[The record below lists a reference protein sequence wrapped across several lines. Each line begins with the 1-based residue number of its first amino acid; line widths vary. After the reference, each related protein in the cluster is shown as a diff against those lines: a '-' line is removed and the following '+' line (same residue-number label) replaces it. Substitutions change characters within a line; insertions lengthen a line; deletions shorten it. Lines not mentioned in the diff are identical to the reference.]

1 MNSTPLNTSLTAKS
15 SVWHTL
21 LKSRWLIVLL
31 GLNFLIG
38 LGSAP
43 LFDLDE
49 GAFSSAT
56 MEMLQRGDFITTYMG
71 GQLRFDKP
79 ILIYWLQA
87 ASVSLFGL
95 SEFAMRLPSALCAT
109 LWCWVV
115 FEFCRQ
121 YLNASKAGTAC
132 ILLASSLV
140 ISIIARAATADAL
153 LNLWLCLALCDA
165 YRFINR
171 EQMANPL
178 LSRYALRAYLWVGL
192 GVLTKGPIA
201 ILIPLAATGL
211 YALFNHKLKQWW
223 RLLLNPLGWLLCS
236 AVFVPWYVAE
246 YMAQGQLFI
255 DGFFLKHNL
264 SRFSSTME
272 GHGGNVLYYLPV
284 SLLVFMPISGF
295 LLQLLPRIKTL
306 WSSWR
311 QRARQTDS
319 LDVFCWCWFLFVLVF
334 FSFSSTQLPHY
345 LLYGVTPV
353 FILMAKYREQL
364 LSRWVV
370 LLPAILFLL
379 PLIFLPQ
386 IGQSVIAKEKKAE
399 VIAMIQDGLPHLDWQ
414 YQATLIVVLL
424 LMITVVFALKQA
436 MWVRQLLISIIFSL
450 SMIHVVLPAYG
461 AIQQHPVREAGLFAR
476 SLNQPVVM
484 WKHNMPSFS
493 VYLQQVVPIREPKP
507 GEVVFTGLEHVALF
521 PHAKLLFSKGG
532 VVLLQLPI
540 TTNPEAAL

>member
-1 MNSTPLNTSLTAKS
+1 MSSASLNMPLAKS
-15 SVWHTL
+15 GFWHSL
-21 LKSRWLIVLL
+21 LQSRWLIVLL

-71 GQLRFDKP
+71 GNLRFDKP
-79 ILIYWLQA
+79 IFIYWLQA
-87 ASVSLFGL
+87 ASVSVFGL
-95 SEFAMRLPSALCAT
+95 SEFALRLPSALCAT

-115 FEFCRQ
+115 FEFCKQ
-121 YLNASKAGTAC
+121 HLNASKAGTAC

-171 EQMANPL
+171 EQNGSPL

-211 YALFNHKLKQWW
+211 YALFSLQLNQWW
-223 RLLLNPLGWLLCS
+223 RLLLNPVGWLLCS

-284 SLLVFMPISGF
+284 SLLVFMPVSGF
-295 LLQLLPRIKTL
+295 FLQLLPRSKTL
-306 WSSWR
+306 WQSLK
-311 QRARQTDS
+311 QKTQPTDK

-345 LLYGVTPV
+345 LLYGVTPL

-370 LLPAILFLL
+370 VLPALLLLL
-379 PLIFLPQ
+379 PLICLPQ
-386 IGQSVIAKEKKAE
+386 IGQSVMTKEKKVE
-399 VIAMIQDGLPHLDWQ
+399 VVAMIQAGLPQLDWQ
-414 YQATLIVVLL
+414 YQAALILSLL
-424 LMITVVFALKQA
+424 AILLVVFTLKQA
-436 MWVRQLLISIIFSL
+436 MWVRQLVVSIIFSL
-450 SMIHVVLPAYG
+450 SMIHVVIPAY
-461 AIQQHPVREAGLFAR
+461 AAVQQQPVKEAGLYAR

-493 VYLQQVVPIREPKP
+493 VYLQKVVPIREPKA
-507 GEVVFTGLEHVALF
+507 GEVVFTGLEHIKLF
-521 PHAKLLFSKGG
+521 PEATLLFNKGG

-540 TTNPEAAL
+540 TTTVAPAS

>member
-1 MNSTPLNTSLTAKS
+1 MSSTSLNSSLTEKS
-15 SVWHTL
+15 GFWQTL
-21 LKSRWLIVLL
+21 LQSRWLIVLL

-56 MEMLQRGDFITTYMG
+56 MEMLYRGDFITTYMG

-79 ILIYWLQA
+79 IFIYWLQA

-95 SEFAMRLPSALCAT
+95 SEFALRLPSAICAT

-171 EQMANPL
+171 EQGTHPL

-211 YALFNHKLKQWW
+211 YALFSHQLSQWR

-284 SLLVFMPISGF
+284 SLLVFMPVSGF
-295 LLQLLPRIKTL
+295 FLQLLPRIKTL
-306 WSSWR
+306 WSSWKLKA
-311 QRARQTDS
+311 RADS

-345 LLYGVTPV
+345 LLYGVTPL
-353 FILMAKYREQL
+353 FILMAKYREYL

-370 LLPAILFLL
+370 LLPATLLIL

-386 IGQSVIAKEKKAE
+386 IGQSIIAKEKKME
-399 VIAMIQDGLPHLDWQ
+399 VVAMIQDGLPHLDWQ
-414 YQATLIVVLL
+414 YQAALIVSLL
-424 LMITVVFALKQA
+424 AMISVVFALKQA
-436 MWVRQLLISIIFSL
+436 MWVRQLILSIIFSFTI
-450 SMIHVVLPAYG
+450 IHVVVPAYA
-461 AIQQHPVREAGLFAR
+461 AIQQRPVRDAGLFAR
-476 SLNQPVVM
+476 SLSQPVVM

-493 VYLQQVVPIREPKP
+493 VYLQKVVPIREPKP
-507 GEVVFTGLEHVALF
+507 GEVVFTGLEHVNLF
-521 PHAKLLFSKGG
+521 PDAKLLFSKGG
-532 VVLLQLPI
+532 VILLQLPTTI
-540 TTNPEAAL
+540 TVEPTP

>member
-1 MNSTPLNTSLTAKS
+1 MSSTTLNPPLAEKS
-15 SVWHTL
+15 SFLHTL
-21 LKSRWLIVLL
+21 LQSRWLIVLL

-87 ASVSLFGL
+87 TSVSVFGL
-95 SEFAMRLPSALCAT
+95 SEFALRLPSALCAT

-115 FEFCRQ
+115 FEFCKQ
-121 YLNASKAGTAC
+121 YLNASRAGTAC

-178 LSRYALRAYLWVGL
+178 LSRYALRAYVWVGL

-211 YALFNHKLKQWW
+211 YALFSHQLNQWW
-223 RLLLNPLGWLLCS
+223 RLLFNPVGWLLCS
-236 AVFVPWYVAE
+236 VVFVPWYVAE
-246 YMAQGQLFI
+246 YLAQGQLFI

-284 SLLVFMPISGF
+284 SMLVFMPVSGF
-295 LLQLLPRIKTL
+295 FLQLLPRSKTL
-306 WSSWR
+306 WDSWKSKILP
-311 QRARQTDS
+311 TDS

-345 LLYGVTPV
+345 LLYGVTPL

-370 LLPAILFLL
+370 VLPATLLML

-386 IGQSVIAKEKKAE
+386 IGQSVLSKEKKVE
-399 VIAMIQDGLPHLDWQ
+399 IVTMIQDGLPHLDWQ
-414 YQATLIVVLL
+414 YQAALVLSL
-424 LMITVVFALKQA
+424 LAIILVVFILRQAL
-436 MWVRQLLISIIFSL
+436 WIRQLLVSIIFSL
-450 SMIHVVLPAYG
+450 SMIHVVIPAY
-461 AIQQHPVREAGLFAR
+461 AAVQQQPVREAGLFAR

-493 VYLQQVVPIREPKP
+493 VYLQKVVPIRKPQP

-532 VVLLQLPI
+532 VVLLQLPTTI
-540 TTNPEAAL
+540 TVGPV

>member
-1 MNSTPLNTSLTAKS
+1 MNSTTLNPSLAEKS
-15 SVWHTL
+15 GFWHTL
-21 LKSRWLIVLL
+21 LQSRWLIVLL

-87 ASVSLFGL
+87 TSVSVFGL
-95 SEFAMRLPSALCAT
+95 SELALRLPSALCAT

-115 FEFCRQ
+115 FEFCKQ
-121 YLNASKAGTAC
+121 YLNASRAGTAC

-165 YRFINR
+165 YRFIHR
-171 EQMANPL
+171 EQTANPL

-211 YALFNHKLKQWW
+211 YALLSHQLNQWW
-223 RLLLNPLGWLLCS
+223 RLLLNPVGWLLCS
-236 AVFVPWYVAE
+236 VVFVPWYVAE
-246 YMAQGQLFI
+246 YLAQGQLFI

-284 SLLVFMPISGF
+284 SLLVFMPVSGF
-295 LLQLLPRIKTL
+295 FLQLLRSSKIV
-306 WSSWR
+306 WDSWR
-311 QRARQTDS
+311 AKLLPTDS

-345 LLYGVTPV
+345 LLYGVTPL

-370 LLPAILFLL
+370 VLPATLLML

-386 IGQSVIAKEKKAE
+386 IGQAILVKEKKVE
-399 VIAMIQDGLPHLDWQ
+399 VIAMIQAGLPHLDWQ
-414 YQATLIVVLL
+414 YQAALVLSL
-424 LMITVVFALKQA
+424 LAIILLVFILKQA
-436 MWVRQLLISIIFSL
+436 LWVRQLLVSIIFSL
-450 SMIHVVLPAYG
+450 SMIHVVIPAY
-461 AIQQHPVREAGLFAR
+461 AAVQQQPVREAGLFAR

-493 VYLQQVVPIREPKP
+493 VYLQKVVPIRKPQP

-532 VVLLQLPI
+532 VVLLQLPTTI
-540 TTNPEAAL
+540 TVGPV